1 MSIVSVNTY
10 YMYLKEM
17 VLVKFFR
24 NQFNNTV
31 YTYDMSWY
39 QPTKKIDLC
48 I

>member
-24 NQFNNTV
+24 NQFNK
-31 YTYDMSWY
+31 Y
-39 QPTKKIDLC
+39 C
-48 I
+48 IYIRYVLISTN